1 MISDRE
7 IAARLE
13 AIVADITTLKLDAI
27 VNAANEPL
35 IPGGGVDGA
44 IRRAAGYE
52 MNEALARIGRC
63 SPGTSVMTDGYR
75 LPASH
80 VIHTVAPIYS
90 GSGAEEERVFANC
103 YASALKLADEND
115 IKTIAFPAIGTGAYR
130 WPPKRASELAFGAV
144 LRHLRDGGAQTRIV
158 YCCFAADDRE
168 RYAQLIAGLT

>member
-1 MISDRE
+1 MISNRE

-44 IRRAAGYE
+44 IRRAAGIE
-52 MNEALARIGRC
+52 MDEDLARLGRC
-63 SPGTSVMTDGYR
+63 TPGTSVITDGYR
-75 LPASH
+75 LPALH

-90 GSGAEEERVFANC
+90 SSGEEEERIFANC

-115 IKTIAFPAIGTGAYR
+115 IGTIAFPAIGTGAYR
-130 WPPKRASELAFGAV
+130 WPPKRASELAFAAV
-144 LRHLRDGGAQTRIV
+144 LRRLRDGGAQTRIV
-158 YCCFAADDRE
+158 FCSFAADDHR
-168 RYAQLIAGLT
+168 RYTQLLTALT